1 MARAGRELA
10 VVHGPQLPTKRL
22 LRDGQA
28 ELVPDP
34 VHEVDQ
40 APAHHAV
47 DGRYGSLLEHV
58 AQRRALCGI
67 QNGGAARGLSV
78 EQPVRAVFVEADDPV
93 AHDLQTHAGE
103 LGGVRARVPVVDG
116 GERQKTSGLIGIARA
131 LGEGAK
137 GGGVE
142 VGAQG
147 DRGSHGDLGMGSA
160 AANHI
165 SSGNAIPAMSR
176 PPRGLVL
183 VATGDADP
191 GG

>member
-58 AQRRALCGI
+58 AQRPALCGI
-67 QNGGAARGLSV
+67 QNGGAARGLSG
-78 EQPVRAVFVEADDPV
+78 EEPVGSLGIEAQHPV
-93 AHDLQTHAGE
+93 AHDLQPDPGE
-103 LGGVRARVPVVDG
+103 LGRVGSGVSVVNS
-116 GERQKTSGLIGIARA
+116 GERQEAPGLIGVARA
-131 LGEGAK
+131 LGDGAQRC
-137 GGGVE
+137 GIE
-142 VGAQG
+142 VGAQA
-147 DRGSHGDLGMGSA
+147 DWGSHGDLGMGRA
-160 AANHI
+160 AENHI
-165 SSGNAIPAMSR
+165 SAAKAISAMSR
-176 PPRGLVL
+176 TPRGV
-183 VATGDADP
+183 V
-191 GG
+191 